1 MSAVGPERRF
11 AAMPQYVRC
20 WGRTGLVIDCLET
33 SKMTDAVEKGF
44 FSSERA
50 RLIQDQAPVRNVDS
64 KKPLFS
70 IRLLHFPIPQLPRGD
85 FFDSIDPS
93 ETLPSQICCEAQVL
107 PPLDVIG
114 FGLPKFRRG
123 KPMTRRHFVFL
134 FSSSAVWLLSARGH
148 AISQPAAKV
157 PRVGVLVSA
166 SEPHPFAGALRH
178 GLQNLGYSEGRNIAL
193 DVRYTQGRSDL
204 AAQFAAELVRSGVA
218 IIVAHFTPAVK
229 AAMAA
234 TKTIPIV
241 MVAGAP
247 LQSGFIK
254 SLYEPGGNVTG
265 LSAMDAELGGKR
277 IQLLSDLIPKLA
289 CVGVLATTPTTDP
302 FSRPF
307 VADIQAAG
315 AALNVRV
322 APVLIG
328 GPSELEEAFSVLA
341 KEGAQAVIVQ
351 GFFGPHSK
359 RIAQLAISHRIGYMS
374 TDRSAVVDGGLASI
388 SANFPVL
395 YEYAAVYVEAPIRR
409 ACRLSSLLDSR

>member
-1 MSAVGPERRF
+1 MAAF
-11 AAMPQYVRC
+11 ARGCAHQTRSDVRYQRQP
-20 WGRTGLVIDCLET
+20 GNHLLVLSFTG
-33 SKMTDAVEKGF
+33 F
-44 FSSERA
+44 
-50 RLIQDQAPVRNVDS
+50 
-64 KKPLFS
+64 
-70 IRLLHFPIPQLPRGD
+70 
-85 FFDSIDPS
+85 DPS
-93 ETLPSQICCEAQVL
+93 ETLASQICCDAQAL
-107 PPLDVIG
+107 PSWDVIASARPRS
-114 FGLPKFRRG
+114 GLGGGR
-123 KPMTRRHFVFL
+123 PMTRRHFIFL
-134 FSSSAVWLLSARGH
+134 LSSSAAWLLSARGH
-148 AISQPAAKV
+148 AVSQPATKV
-157 PRVGVLVSA
+157 PRIGVLVSA
-166 SEPHPFAGALRH
+166 SEPHPFADALRH
-178 GLQNLGYSEGRNIAL
+178 GLQNLGYSEERNITL

-218 IIVAHFTPAVK
+218 IIVAHFTPAVR

-307 VADIQAAG
+307 VADIQSAG
-315 AALNVRV
+315 SALNVRV

-328 GPSELEEAFSVLA
+328 GPSELEEAFSLLT

-351 GFFGPHSK
+351 GFFGPYSK
-359 RIAQLAISHRIGYMS
+359 RIAQLANSYRIGYMS
-374 TDRSAVVDGGLASI
+374 TDRSAVVDGGLASL
-388 SANFPVL
+388 SANFPLL
-395 YEYAAVYVEAPIRR
+395 YEYAAVYVDKLLKGANPASLPVEQPSKFQVTVNSKTAQALGLSLSPI
-409 ACRLSSLLDSR
+409 LLAQVDEVIE